1 MFSYIQMVT
10 LLTSFYYVEGTAIIL
25 NAVFLL
31 IYKIKGLRL
40 ISGSFPVTSL
50 RGEWKGV
57 HHPLTFRAQD
67 KAAMQLS
74 ELEEEMDQRI
84 QAAEHKTRKDVSMWG
99 SFIQW
104 VLTDRAPGHLWV

>member
-25 NAVFLL
+25 NAGFLL

-50 RGEWKGV
+50 RGE
-57 HHPLTFRAQD
+57 
-67 KAAMQLS
+67 
-74 ELEEEMDQRI
+74 
-84 QAAEHKTRKDVSMWG
+84 
-99 SFIQW
+99 
-104 VLTDRAPGHLWV
+104 